1 MEDRYYIGWYY
12 LGVLGLI
19 VVANLSI
26 MVISATNNLTTKCK
40 RSILRCKT
48 TKALA
53 LKQKKMEQIKETL
66 AVKNREPTRTV
77 VGQQLPS
84 KRELLLLQIKTQ
96 VNKQEVDYIRIRQ
109 LV

>member
-19 VVANLSI
+19 FVANISV
-26 MVISATNNLTTKCK
+26 MVISATNNSTQKCK
-40 RSILRCKT
+40 RSILRSKN

-53 LKQKKMEQIKETL
+53 LKQKKMAQIKEML
-66 AVKNREPTRTV
+66 AVKNREPSGTV
-77 VGQQLPS
+77 VFKPLPS
-84 KRELLLLQIKTQ
+84 KRELLLLQIKAQ
-96 VNKQEVDYIRIRQ
+96 VNKPRVDHLKIRQ

>member
-1 MEDRYYIGWYY
+1 VEDRYYIGWYY

-19 VVANLSI
+19 FVANLSV

-53 LKQKKMEQIKETL
+53 LKQKKMEQIKAML
-66 AVKNREPTRTV
+66 AVKKTEPSGTV
-77 VGQQLPS
+77 IG
-84 KRELLLLQIKTQ
+84 
-96 VNKQEVDYIRIRQ
+96 
-109 LV
+109 